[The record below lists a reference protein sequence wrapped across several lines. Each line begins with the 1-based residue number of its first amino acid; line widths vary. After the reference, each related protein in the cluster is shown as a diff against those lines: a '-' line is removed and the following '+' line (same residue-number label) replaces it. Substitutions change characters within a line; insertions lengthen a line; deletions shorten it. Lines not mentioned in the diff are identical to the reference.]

1 MPRTTPIRRVV
12 ATALLAALVLLHP
25 VSNARAASPDDESR
39 RLEIHGYGEIHYN
52 NPEGGTMN
60 RQALAMVDV
69 HRLVLGWEYEFT
81 PSLRLEAEVD
91 YEHAAGEIE
100 LEEAYIE
107 YDLGATTSLRVG
119 GLIMPIGPLNEFHE
133 PPNYHSVERPYVETY
148 VIPTTWQEVGVGLAG
163 HGANGAL
170 GYRAYLVS
178 GLDAAGLD
186 PVKGIRE
193 ARQHGSEA
201 TAEDL
206 AVVGRLEYAARGGVS
221 FGASGYYG
229 GADQG
234 DPALGDVTVGILEAD
249 LRLRR
254 GALDLHALAAGVDVS
269 GPVPV
274 TFTPGIGR
282 SMYGLLGEVAFDL
295 LHGRERGRH
304 DRRLW
309 VFGRVERFDTTAKME
324 ATASQRTPEAERT
337 VLTGGLAYHP
347 IQPVA
352 FKADFEHWEDGAEQ
366 QLNRFNLGV
375 AFQF

>member
-1 MPRTTPIRRVV
+1 LKRSL
-12 ATALLAALVLLHP
+12 ALAALAAAALLFGPLSRAH
-25 VSNARAASPDDESR
+25 AASESGESG

-52 NPEGGTMN
+52 NPEIGTMD
-60 RQALAMVDV
+60 RRALAMVDV

-100 LEEAYIE
+100 LEEAFLE
-107 YDLGATTSLRVG
+107 YDLGATTSIRVG
-119 GLIMPIGPLNEFHE
+119 SLLMPMGSLNEFHE
-133 PPNYHSVERPYVETY
+133 PPTYHSVERPYVETY
-148 VIPTTWQEVGVGLAG
+148 VIPTTWQEIGVGIAG
-163 HGANGAL
+163 RGRNGAL
-170 GYRAYLVS
+170 GYRLYVVS
-178 GLDAAGLD
+178 GLDAAGFD
-186 PVKGIRE
+186 AMKGIRE
-193 ARQHGSEA
+193 GRQHGAEA

-234 DPALGDVTVGILEAD
+234 DITIGKVTVGIAEAD
-249 LRLRR
+249 LRVRR
-254 GALDLHALAAGVDVS
+254 GAIDLRAVAAGIDVPDYGS
-269 GPVPV
+269 GQSGG
-274 TFTPGIGR
+274 TGR
-282 SMYGLLGEVAFDL
+282 RIYGLLGEAAFDL
-295 LHGRERGRH
+295 LHGRSNAEG

-309 VFGRVERFDTTAKME
+309 IFGRVERFDTTADGNFVVP
-324 ATASQRTPEAERT
+324 RVPEAERT

-352 FKADFEHWEDGAEQ
+352 FKADFEHWKDGADQE
-366 QLNRFNLGV
+366 LNRFNLGA